1 MNMEATMLTALV
13 TLVVLAVV
21 TVVMVRKYNRN
32 HHMEIRQGLLKQAHH
47 YGITSPDD
55 MTNNEL
61 TLQIRAAKR
70 ARKQRNI
77 KTA

>member
-1 MNMEATMLTALV
+1 MNVETTMLTALV
-13 TLVVLAVV
+13 TLAVLAIV

-32 HHMEIRQGLLKQAHH
+32 HHAEIRQGLLKQAHD
-47 YGITSPDD
+47 YDIASPDD

-61 TLQIRAAKR
+61 TVQIRAAKR
-70 ARKQRNI
+70 ARKHRNI

>member
-1 MNMEATMLTALV
+1 MNVEATILTALV
-13 TLVVLAVV
+13 TLTVLAIV
-21 TVVMVRKYNRN
+21 TVVMVLKYNRQ
-32 HHMEIRQGLLKQAHH
+32 HHEEIRQGLLKQAAH
-47 YGITSPDD
+47 YGIASPDEL
-55 MTNNEL
+55 TNSEL